1 MKLYRVTT
9 TFLGADAPSKV
20 YFNTQIKARDFLG
33 IPYQNALNGEVET
46 VNVITD
52 YPLNYFDGCTM
63 NDLTY
68 GDFNAKEV
76 EMYPVIY
83 EAGESLN
90 NPGEGVDFM
99 LCKEFGLYAEMV
111 NPTWDD
117 EKEEYG
123 DGDATFEPL
132 KAEIIS
138 QAETKG
144 IDPDCLDFD

>member
-1 MKLYRVTT
+1 MKMKLYRVTT

-33 IPYQNALNGEVET
+33 IPYQKALNGEIET
-46 VNVITD
+46 VNVIAD

-83 EAGESLN
+83 EAGESLS

-99 LCKEFGLYAEMV
+99 LCEEFGLYAEMA
-111 NPTWDD
+111 NSDD
-117 EKEEYG
+117 A
-123 DGDATFEPL
+123 ATFEPL
-132 KAEIIS
+132 KEEIIS
-138 QAETKG
+138 QAEDKG